1 MFDLD
6 NGTYMGKDGTT
17 KIIKQGKNGG
27 LNGRYKKQI
36 KASAKYAKAGR
47 ICTAIGVKTAIISME
62 NTEKQYRNGEISQRV
77 RWTNHA
83 IDVIG
88 CTPVGCLAPIT
99 YELGKVHGPSTWIK

>member
-1 MFDLD
+1 
-6 NGTYMGKDGTT
+6 
-17 KIIKQGKNGG
+17 
-27 LNGRYKKQI
+27 
-36 KASAKYAKAGR
+36 
-47 ICTAIGVKTAIISME
+47 ME

-77 RWTNHA
+77 RWTNHP